1 VAAGLDRREDLAG
14 EGPAEL
20 GVAELVDE
28 PPGAGSSPMRA
39 IAVPACTSRRSP
51 GATGPTSIVSISV
64 ASPVS
69 SCPVASS
76 RAPSA
81 AMTRTS
87 TATSPQVMQCSSVHA
102 SPGSLIRS
110 RSP

>member
-1 VAAGLDRREDLAG
+1 MAAGLDGREDLAR

-28 PPGAGSSPMRA
+28 PPAVGSSPIRA

-51 GATGPTSIVSISV
+51 GATGPTSMVSISV
-64 ASPVS
+64 ATPVS

-76 RAPSA
+76 RASSA
-81 AMTRTS
+81 MMTRTS
-87 TATSPQVMQCSSVHA
+87 TATSPQVMQ
-102 SPGSLIRS
+102 
-110 RSP
+110 